1 MLKPLFFEVP
11 LQEPDP
17 AFIGRDWLV
26 RELENTLRSPI
37 PGTLITGLPGTGK
50 TAFILQLVEQS
61 CFGRRRKEASNSQEI
76 ITPNGKDRPVSEKLK
91 QLASQV
97 VAYHFCQADN
107 NTTCCVADF
116 IHSVVAQLCQAP
128 QLVAYREYLLN
139 EAHVQDAVTLRECI
153 ADPDSAFTRGL
164 LEPLSTLRRLG
175 KIPAMQCLLLVDALG
190 EAEYHRPDHGDTIA
204 SFLARHAHSFPSW
217 LKIIATVR
225 THLEAVLPE
234 MPFHK
239 LSLDIYSPAS
249 DSISKDLLD
258 YISWRVS
265 SSPRIQSNVIPTSA
279 GQHRFAQHLQGLAR
293 GSFLFA
299 KLTLDLIER
308 GSLVAKS
315 ASFKVLPVTLAQIY
329 LLHFNLRFP
338 TVTSFQTVSAIL
350 SVCLA
355 ALYPLTLLEIY
366 YSVNA
371 LYTDTFLS
379 WDEFSQRF
387 KLLSGLLVKRMD
399 NTYMFFHPSF
409 RNGLIRRD
417 EGESN
422 KFLCDLRA
430 GHAGIAF
437 RLSRLQ
443 APLDADK
450 SLELGHHILKA
461 HVYKNMTL
469 VKYSSRDLQA
479 HWISSVCANP
489 SHALCSLRNVYS
501 PNVKVSRLLL
511 LSGADPNHITEFLG
525 AAPALCLF
533 AYEGNSEMIGLL
545 LEFQASIDLPNSQ
558 GRTPLSLAAS
568 KGHMEA
574 VRTLVAAGASLGRT
588 DTAGRCA
595 LVHAARGGHLQ
606 VVAYLLGCD
615 WVLLGPRGQ
624 EVDLA
629 EAAQQALV
637 AAAAQDHTEIV
648 EYLLDMAE
656 VRPDVQ
662 DSLTGETGLTMAAL
676 HGGHATCLALLNRG
690 AGVSVANSKNLSPL
704 ILAVKEGHWV
714 TAEKLLQHHAPL
726 DQTDGSHKTPLMIAA
741 QEGHV
746 GLLELLLDKGAD
758 ILREDAEGLTALSWA
773 CMRGR
778 VQAVTQLLDRGALIN
793 TADKTGRTPLDLAAF
808 QGNPQLV
815 QLLLDRGAMIEHVDI
830 NGLRP
835 LDRAISCR
843 NVPVVQCFLRKGAKL
858 GPTTWSMAA
867 GKPEVMLVLLNK
879 LLEDGNVLFRK
890 TRLKEAAHRYNY
902 ALNKFPP
909 VEDLD
914 STFHQLRLN
923 FLLNHSRC
931 KRKMDEP
938 QEAVELATKV
948 LKLKPDSY
956 EAYYARAKAYLDLK
970 MIPEAQS
977 DLQEALS
984 LLPPANHEVR
994 RVLLRLR
1001 EEIRGV
1007 PHMNTSMDTLHQVHN
1022 PPETSL

>member
-1 MLKPLFFEVP
+1 MTSQLCKFVSFFFSNSTDSCGCLIVFLAFERMSASTSSTILPENRRWSSVVLGKIKSLWSLGSIPSLAGLNQLSQSQDDEGGCIKPVVCPPSKKSSQNDLYMRLGLLLGDNARRNRPGSDGAGSNRNTRDSCASISSLASLDAHHTLASNNTSPVSTLTGSSEADVHHRTQPSSESVGSLMSMSSQSNCSNSPISRRHSVTTVRFAQYRQSAQSTNQLTASQQLMLKPLFFEVP
-11 LQEPDP
+11 LPEPDP
-17 AFIGRDWLV
+17 PFVGRDWLV
-26 RELENTLRSPI
+26 RELENTLKSPI

-50 TAFILQLVEQS
+50 TAFILQLVEYS
-61 CFGRRRKEASNSQEI
+61 CFGRRRKEASISQEI
-76 ITPNGKDRPVSEKLK
+76 LTPNGKDRPLNTSSPSLHLPSSPTQVSERLK
-91 QLASQV
+91 QLADSV

-107 NTTCCVADF
+107 NSTCCVADF

-128 QLVAYREYLLN
+128 QLAAYREYLLN
-139 EAHVQDAVTLRECI
+139 ETHVQGAVTLRECI
-153 ADPDSAFTRGL
+153 ADPDAAFTRGL
-164 LEPLSTLRRLG
+164 LEPLATLRRLG
-175 KIPAMQCLLLVDALG
+175 KISASQTALLLVDALG

-217 LKIIATVR
+217 LKIIVTVR
-225 THLEAVLPE
+225 THLESVLPS

-249 DSISKDLLD
+249 DHISKDLLD
-258 YISWRVS
+258 YITWRVQ
-265 SSPRIQSNVIPTSA
+265 SSPRIQANVIPTSA

-379 WDEFSQRF
+379 WDEFQQRF
-387 KLLSGLLVKRMD
+387 KLLSGFLVKRMD

-409 RNGLIRRD
+409 REWLIRRD

-479 HWISSVCANP
+479 HWISSVCQSPAQ
-489 SHALCSLRNVYS
+489 ALCSLRNVYS

-511 LSGADPNHITEFLG
+511 LSGADANHITEFLG

-533 AYEGNSEMIGLL
+533 AHEGNSEMIALL
-545 LEFQASIDLPNSQ
+545 LEFHACIDLANSQ
-558 GRTPLSLAAS
+558 GRTPLSLAAGR
-568 KGHMEA
+568 GHMEA

-588 DTAGRCA
+588 DTTGRCA

-606 VVAYLLGCD
+606 
-615 WVLLGPRGQ
+615 
-624 EVDLA
+624 
-629 EAAQQALV
+629 
-637 AAAAQDHTEIV
+637 
-648 EYLLDMAE
+648 
-656 VRPDVQ
+656 
-662 DSLTGETGLTMAAL
+662 
-676 HGGHATCLALLNRG
+676 
-690 AGVSVANSKNLSPL
+690 NLSPL
-704 ILAVKEGHWV
+704 MLAVKEGHWA

-758 ILREDAEGLTALSWA
+758 ILREDGEGLTALSWA

-778 VQAVTQLLDRGALIN
+778 IQAVTYLLDRGALIN

-867 GKPEVMLVLLNK
+867 GKPEVM
-879 LLEDGNVLFRK
+879 
-890 TRLKEAAHRYNY
+890 
-902 ALNKFPP
+902 
-909 VEDLD
+909 
-914 STFHQLRLN
+914 
-923 FLLNHSRC
+923 
-931 KRKMDEP
+931 
-938 QEAVELATKV
+938 
-948 LKLKPDSY
+948 
-956 EAYYARAKAYLDLK
+956 
-970 MIPEAQS
+970 
-977 DLQEALS
+977 
-984 LLPPANHEVR
+984 
-994 RVLLRLR
+994 
-1001 EEIRGV
+1001 
-1007 PHMNTSMDTLHQVHN
+1007 
-1022 PPETSL
+1022 